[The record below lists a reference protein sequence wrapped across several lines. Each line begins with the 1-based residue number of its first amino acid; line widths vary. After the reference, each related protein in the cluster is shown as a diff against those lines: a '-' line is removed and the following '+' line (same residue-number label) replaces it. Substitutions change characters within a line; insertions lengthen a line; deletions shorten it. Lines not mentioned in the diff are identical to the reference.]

1 MRLSFHTCSMT
12 AHEIAVVREK
22 RASVK
27 RVPWVAWLICVLII
41 PWIFMALTGRH
52 MAPPFS
58 GSAINTV
65 IWYPLPL
72 LIVAASKQLLAFF
85 LAPLQFPIYGA
96 VVCLLARRRPC
107 VRAGLIVLMIHI
119 MSALITAIVL
129 RRSL

>member
-1 MRLSFHTCSMT
+1 
-12 AHEIAVVREK
+12 
-22 RASVK
+22 
-27 RVPWVAWLICVLII
+27 
-41 PWIFMALTGRH
+41 
-52 MAPPFS
+52 
-58 GSAINTV
+58 
-65 IWYPLPL
+65 
-72 LIVAASKQLLAFF
+72 VAASKQLLAFF